1 MKTIHFQIL
10 EVRDKK
16 KKKNDYHLYIN
27 GQAVP
32 VSEEVCRV
40 YKRFERKEEYFTY
53 DLKAERFSKK
63 TASFLP
69 SREDSYERLLETNQQ
84 FAIQQESVQDQVE
97 NLLDVE
103 LVKKAL
109 SFLNPEERELIN
121 LLFYQEKTEQEVGIL
136 FHISQQAVNKRK
148 QVVLI
153 KLRKL
158 LKEFYEV

>member
-1 MKTIHFQIL
+1 MSK
-10 EVRDKK
+10 R
-16 KKKNDYHLYIN
+16 KNDYHLYIN

-32 VSEEVCRV
+32 VSEAVYRV
-40 YKRFERKEEYFTY
+40 YKHFERKEEYFTY

-84 FAIQQESVQDQVE
+84 FMIQEVSVQVQVE
-97 NLLDVE
+97 KLLDAEIVR
-103 LVKKAL
+103 KAL

-136 FHISQQAVNKRK
+136 LHISQQAVNKRK
-148 QVVLI
+148 KTVLI

-158 LKEFYEV
+158 LKEFDEF

>member
-1 MKTIHFQIL
+1 MSKG
-10 EVRDKK
+10 
-16 KKKNDYHLYIN
+16 KNDYHLYIN

-32 VSEEVCRV
+32 VSEEVYRA
-40 YKRFERKEEYFTY
+40 YKHFERKEEYFTY
-53 DLKAERFSKK
+53 DLKAEKFSRK

-84 FAIQQESVQDQVE
+84 FVVQEVSVQVQVE
-97 NLLDVE
+97 NLLNVE

-109 SFLNPEERELIN
+109 SFLDPEERELIN

-136 FHISQQAVNKRK
+136 LHISQQAVNKRK
-148 QVVLI
+148 QAVLI

-158 LKEFYEV
+158 LKEFYEF